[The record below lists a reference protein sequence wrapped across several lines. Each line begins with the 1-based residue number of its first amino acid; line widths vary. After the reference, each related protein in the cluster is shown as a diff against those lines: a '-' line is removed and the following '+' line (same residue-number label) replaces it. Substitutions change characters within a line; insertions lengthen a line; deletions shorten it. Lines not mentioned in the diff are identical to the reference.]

1 MKQKRTLQGLTILF
15 IDSKALLRRSSFV
28 GSRSKRACD
37 RRTTNG
43 ERRKWE
49 DSMSLFADRVERL
62 DTENAFKVGPYI
74 RKVEDMGHRVIKCNL
89 GEPDFAL
96 PAHIREEVKRQLDLD
111 NVHYVDPQGVLPLR
125 ETIARHISETRKIK
139 VTPDRVVLFPGAK
152 PPIGLCQQTYC
163 NPGDEV
169 IYPSPGFAIYESFT
183 KYVDA
188 KPVPLHLKEEK
199 GFSFAGSDLDSLIT
213 NRTKLIYLCFPSN
226 PTGGVATEDQL
237 KDIAS
242 VIKKKCGEN
251 IRIYADE
258 VYEDILFDGANHHS
272 IVSLPGMEK
281 NTIIVS
287 GASKSYSWTGGRIG
301 WAIFPTTEEALVFK
315 NININYFSCI
325 PGYNQMGVKVALESP
340 QSKVEISKMV
350 TAFQERRDVVVSAL
364 NSIPGVTCQKPKG
377 AFYVF
382 PNIAGLC
389 KNIGAIEAYE
399 SLPKEIKMKSSP
411 STLFQMFVLFNYYV
425 ATMDR
430 KSFCRIG
437 TEGMHFL
444 RISIA
449 TGIDDLKEAMKRL
462 AKAASDKSGFAEYI
476 KRGEYLY

>member
-1 MKQKRTLQGLTILF
+1 MGLY
-15 IDSKALLRRSSFV
+15 
-28 GSRSKRACD
+28 
-37 RRTTNG
+37 
-43 ERRKWE
+43 
-49 DSMSLFADRVERL
+49 ADRVERL

-74 RKVEDMGHRVIKCNL
+74 RMVEDAGHKVIKCNL
-89 GEPDFAL
+89 GEPDF
-96 PAHIREEVKRQLDLD
+96 PVPEHIKTEVKRQLDLD
-111 NVHYVDPQGVLPLR
+111 NTHYVDPQGVLPFR
-125 ETIARHISETRKIK
+125 ETIAKQVSETRKIK
-139 VTPDRVVLFPGAK
+139 VTPDRVVVFPGAK

-188 KPVPLHLKEEK
+188 KPVPLHLKEEED
-199 GFSFAGSDLDSLIT
+199 FSFTGKELEALIT
-213 NRTKLIYLCFPSN
+213 NRTRLIYVCFPSN

-251 IRIYADE
+251 IRVYADE
-258 VYEDILFDGANHHS
+258 VYENILFDGYKHHS
-272 IVSLPGMEK
+272 IASVPGMEK

-301 WAIFPTTEEALVFK
+301 WAVFPTTDEAQVFK
-315 NININYFSCI
+315 NININYFSCV
-325 PGYNQMGVKVALESP
+325 PGYNQMGAKVALESP
-340 QSKVEISKMV
+340 ESPKAIAKMV
-350 TAFQERRDVVVSAL
+350 EAFKERRDVVVKGL
-364 NSIPGVTCQKPKG
+364 NSIPGISCKNPKG

-382 PNIAGLC
+382 PNVKGVC
-389 KNIGAIEAYE
+389 QSMGAIDAFE
-399 SLPKEIKMKSSP
+399 SLPRDVQAKTSP
-411 STLFQMFVLFNYYV
+411 STLLQMFLLFQYYV

-449 TGIDDLKEAMKRL
+449 TGIDDLKEAIKRIE
-462 AKAASDKSGFAEYI
+462 KATQDKSGFAAFI
-476 KRGEYLY
+476 KKGEHLY